1 MLSHR
6 RDIPP
11 PLPSVP
17 PPQDLSPIP
26 TPSSCEASSL
36 SELPPT
42 PAGPGK
48 SEMADPPSG
57 HFKRSKT
64 RVRRRH
70 VIEHFNLMVVG
81 PRGVGKTS
89 FLDTLCS
96 SFSSAQTTSLEQHDS
111 LRRSAYLMDSRPSS
125 ARSNVRAS
133 MLPPVSENSR
143 TAYAKDGIVLK
154 TLTVDD
160 FEETILLNL
169 IDTPGW
175 NHDDSGEEASSVYRK
190 IVAFLE
196 EQMDKRVVEELKV
209 RRDKYAPNLIVH
221 ACLYFM
227 DPNQVGFRA
236 TDIHI
241 IKELGTRVN
250 LIPVVGKADLITLT
264 RKLQLQSDF
273 VVGMKRYADQVTL
286 FDLPGDGEGPETD
299 LNTRDSVCLEGP
311 DGDSDGLGAGAP
323 PSVMMP
329 FFLFNHEPIDPHT
342 LAPFEKLATSETSLL
357 GFKSVLD
364 TLTRTHAKNPLFL
377 GRCYPWGRIDCMNPE
392 HCDFSIV
399 RSMLF
404 ESHRDMLRQHTLGVI
419 YEDYRARQLQSS
431 KRDELLQRC
440 GSRKIHRVFRDIEQQ
455 MNNLS

>member
-1 MLSHR
+1 MLDSR
-6 RDIPP
+6 RNIPP
-11 PLPSVP
+11 PLPLVP

-26 TPSSCEASSL
+26 TPNVCKASSS
-36 SELPPT
+36 SELPPI

-48 SEMADPPSG
+48 SDMVDPPSC
-57 HFKRSKT
+57 HFKRSKS

-89 FLDTLCS
+89 FLNTLCS
-96 SFSSAQTTSLEQHDS
+96 SFSSAQVTSLERHAS
-111 LRRSAYLMDSRPSS
+111 LRRSAYMMDSRPSS
-125 ARSNVRAS
+125 ARSNVRVS
-133 MLPPVSENSR
+133 MLPFPENPR
-143 TAYAKDGIVLK
+143 TTYAKDGIVLK

-160 FEETILLNL
+160 FDETILLNL

-175 NHDDSGEEASSVYRK
+175 NHDDSGEDASNVYRK
-190 IVAFLE
+190 IVSFLE

-227 DPNQVGFRA
+227 DPNQEGFRA

-273 VVGMKRYADQVTL
+273 VVGMKLYADQVSL
-286 FDLPGDGEGPETD
+286 FDLPGDGEGPETE

-311 DGDSDGLGAGAP
+311 DGDSKGLGTGAP
-323 PSVMMP
+323 SSVMMP

-342 LAPFEKLATSETSLL
+342 LAPFGELAATETTLPE
-357 GFKSVLD
+357 FKSVLD

-392 HCDFSIV
+392 HCDFAIV

-404 ESHRDMLRQHTLGVI
+404 DSHRDMLRQHTLGVI

-455 MNNLS
+455 MGNLS